1 MKKKRYITYFLF
13 FISMVM
19 LAVPVIPHHHH
30 SDGLVCMKDDLA
42 ANCCE
47 HRHTP
52 ADKHCCNTGCV
63 TTNIVQQ
70 TPSSDNDAWAHP
82 NIPWTVTLFF
92 ESISKLL
99 VLSEN
104 DLKRQDRIYIEFL
117 HGTCITRATG
127 LRAPPYALLGA

>member
-63 TTNIVQQ
+63 TTNSCKNRQPISIMMHGH
-70 TPSSDNDAWAHP
+70 TPIYRGQS
-82 NIPWTVTLFF
+82 LF
-92 ESISKLL
+92 SLNPSL
-99 VLSEN
+99 N
-104 DLKRQDRIYIEFL
+104 Y
-117 HGTCITRATG
+117 
-127 LRAPPYALLGA
+127 